1 MSSPKTSD
9 SEELEVEE
17 DLSLPYSDIFDSEP
31 LKEIEDDENIKFF
44 KEKKE
49 ELNVLEDLD
58 IPSQEPTD
66 ELFYKKK
73 SSQFYIPIVIEK
85 NTDQNSVYWMLK
97 KNITELGPY
106 TTIEEGKKEFKNKL
120 NIEKGLYIKTSTGWY
135 KITKRK
141 GKNEKIEKIEI
152 PENALFVFNSEKKSR
167 IFENTKSRAAAPAAG
182 GKTKRRRQ
190 NKTVRFSIF
199 SFPFA
204 CSKEDFRK
212 TKKSQR
218 KNRKTRRK

>member
-1 MSSPKTSD
+1 MQFIAGNGAGTLPKT
-9 SEELEVEE
+9 
-17 DLSLPYSDIFDSEP
+17 
-31 LKEIEDDENIKFF
+31 
-44 KEKKE
+44 
-49 ELNVLEDLD
+49 
-58 IPSQEPTD
+58 T
-66 ELFYKKK
+66 
-73 SSQFYIPIVIEK
+73 K
-85 NTDQNSVYWMLK
+85 N
-97 KNITELGPY
+97 NITKLGPY
-106 TTIEEGKKEFKNKL
+106 TTKEEGKKEFKK
-120 NIEKGLYIKTSTGWY
+120 NIKKGLYIKTRTGWY

-141 GKNEKIEKIEI
+141 RKNEKIEKIEKIEI